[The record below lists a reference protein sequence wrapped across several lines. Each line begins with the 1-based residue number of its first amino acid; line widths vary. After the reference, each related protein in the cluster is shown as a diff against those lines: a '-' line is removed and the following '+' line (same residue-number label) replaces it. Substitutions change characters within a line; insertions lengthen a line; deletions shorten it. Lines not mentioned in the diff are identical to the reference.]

1 MPIKQ
6 TFDVTGMTCA
16 ACSSRV
22 EKTTNKVEGVYK
34 ANVNLLKNS
43 MEVEFEQDANV
54 SLVTQAIEVAVDKA
68 GYGAIPRNPDRGG
81 IPTQLPLGQKGNLH
95 HESSGFDLDDQGRFV
110 SSSNTQEN
118 TVRASNIA
126 EQERKAIFRRLII
139 SLIYMV
145 PLFYISMGH
154 MFGWPLPSFF
164 LGPENAMVWAL
175 TLFVLLI
182 PILCVN
188 FKFFRVGFRA
198 LIHASPNM
206 DSLIALGS
214 GASTLYGLYAL
225 FQMAFYAGHGNLE
238 QVHGCAMNL
247 YFESAAMILTLI
259 TLGKYFEARAKGKTT
274 DSLSQ
279 LMDLSPKQALRLENG
294 VETLVDVR
302 QVRVGDVLV
311 VKAGEAIPVDGVVLE
326 GQGSVDESVITGES
340 LPVTKR
346 TGSLVTSATLNT
358 SGWFTMRAEHVGSD
372 TVLAGIVRLVD
383 EATSSKAPI
392 EKLADKISGVFV
404 PVVIG
409 IALVTFIV
417 WMALGAEFPTALSY
431 AISVL
436 VISCP
441 CALGLATPTALM
453 VGTGRGAVNGILIK
467 NAEALETAQG
477 VKTVVLDKTGTI
489 TQGTPQVTELGIV
502 GGSGIAGDLGVSR
515 DSGIAGS
522 SGTVGSLGA
531 AGGSGI
537 TGDLGAAERSGVRGA
552 SKLLE
557 FSLQEGPLSFAS
569 VFSAQSAEMQKKIIH
584 LLQVIGALEKHSEH
598 PLAKALM
605 SLVEQSNVAIG
616 EVKNFTQSA
625 GEGVAGEVGGH
636 WCLAGNARMME
647 SHHITIDAAWTEEV
661 ASEGKTVL
669 YIAQDDV
676 LLGYVAIADV
686 VKPTS
691 ASAIK
696 RLREMGIKTVMLTGD
711 ALLTAEAIHK
721 QVDTDEVIAGVLP
734 ADKEKI
740 VRNLSQKGKV
750 AMVGDGINDAPA
762 LARADVGIAIGAGTD
777 IALSSAD
784 VVLMHSDLLDV
795 PAALDLSRATLRNI
809 KQNLFW
815 ALFYNALCIPIA
827 AGALAFI
834 GFSLNPMIAAAAM
847 SFSSVCVVTNALR
860 LRRWKPKTKAEV
872 GMSYVDGLDL
882 GASNSSVSDLG
893 APDLGMSD
901 SDVPDLDSL
910 DTSDL
915 SVSGSASEANENTV
929 PNASC
934 ETSRKNDD
942 AKEVLGKEE
951 TMEKVLHVE
960 GMMCEK
966 CVAHVKKGLERVA
979 GVEEALVDLEAKKAT
994 VKLSAEVSDQ
1004 TLIDAVV
1011 EEGYEAKMA

>member
-54 SLVTQAIEVAVDKA
+54 SLVTQAIEAAVDKA

-81 IPTQLPLGQKGNLH
+81 TPTQLPLGQEGNLH

-139 SLIYMV
+139 SLIFMV

-238 QVHGCAMNL
+238 QVHGYAMNL

-346 TGSLVTSATLNT
+346 TGSLVTGTTLNT

-502 GGSGIAGDLGVSR
+502 GDSGTTGESGASR
-515 DSGIAGS
+515 GSGIAGS

-721 QVDTDEVIAGVLP
+721 QVGTDEVIAGVLP

-872 GMSYVDGLDL
+872 GMFGVDGPDL
-882 GASNSSVSDLG
+882 GASNSGVSDLG

>member
-22 EKTTNKVEGVYK
+22 EKTTNRVEGVRK

-54 SLVTQAIEVAVDKA
+54 SLVTQAIEAAVDKA

-81 IPTQLPLGQKGNLH
+81 TPTQLPLGQEGNLH
-95 HESSGFDLDDQGRFV
+95 HESSSFDLDDQGRFA
-110 SSSNTQEN
+110 SSNTQEN

-139 SLIYMV
+139 SLIFMV

-238 QVHGCAMNL
+238 QVHGYAMNL

-274 DSLSQ
+274 DSISQ

-294 VETLVDVR
+294 VETLVEVR

-346 TGSLVTSATLNT
+346 AGSSVTGATLNT

-502 GGSGIAGDLGVSR
+502 GGSGITGESGV
-515 DSGIAGS
+515 AGS

-531 AGGSGI
+531 AG
-537 TGDLGAAERSGVRGA
+537 DLGATGGSGARGA
-552 SKLLE
+552 SKLVE
-557 FSLQEGPLSFAS
+557 FSLQEGPLSFDS
-569 VFSAQSAEMQKKIIH
+569 VFSALSAEIQEKIIH

-721 QVDTDEVIAGVLP
+721 QVGTDEVIAGVLP

-827 AGALAFI
+827 AGALVFI

-872 GMSYVDGLDL
+872 GMSYVDGPDL

-893 APDLGMSD
+893 ASDLGMSD

>member
-22 EKTTNKVEGVYK
+22 EKTTNRVEGVRK

-54 SLVTQAIEVAVDKA
+54 SLVTQAIEAAVDKA
-68 GYGAIPRNPDRGG
+68 GYGAIPRNSDRGG
-81 IPTQLPLGQKGNLH
+81 MPTQMPLGQEGNLH
-95 HESSGFDLDDQGRFV
+95 HESSSFDLDDQGRFV

-139 SLIYMV
+139 SLIFMV

-214 GASTLYGLYAL
+214 WASTLYGLYAL

-238 QVHGCAMNL
+238 QVHGYAMNL

-274 DSLSQ
+274 DSISQ

-346 TGSLVTSATLNT
+346 AGSSVTGATLNT

-502 GGSGIAGDLGVSR
+502 GDLRIAEDLGVSR

-522 SGTVGSLGA
+522 SGTIGSLGVAEDLGA
-531 AGGSGI
+531 AGGSG
-537 TGDLGAAERSGVRGA
+537 ARGA
-552 SKLLE
+552 SKLVE
-557 FSLQEGPLSFAS
+557 FSLQEGPLSFDS
-569 VFSAQSAEMQKKIIH
+569 VFSALSAEIQEKIIH
-584 LLQVIGALEKHSEH
+584 LLQVISALEKHSEH

-721 QVDTDEVIAGVLP
+721 QVGTDEVIAGVLP

-872 GMSYVDGLDL
+872 GMSYVDGPDL

-893 APDLGMSD
+893 ASDLGMSD
-901 SDVPDLDSL
+901 SDVPDLGSL

-915 SVSGSASEANENTV
+915 GVSGSASEANENTV
-929 PNASC
+929 PNTSC
-934 ETSRKNDD
+934 EMSRKNDD

>member
-22 EKTTNKVEGVYK
+22 EKTTNRVEGVRK

-54 SLVTQAIEVAVDKA
+54 SLVTQAIEAVVDKA

-81 IPTQLPLGQKGNLH
+81 TPTQLPLGQEGNLH
-95 HESSGFDLDDQGRFV
+95 QESSGFDLDDQGRFV

-139 SLIYMV
+139 SLIFMV

-238 QVHGCAMNL
+238 QVHGYAMNL

-274 DSLSQ
+274 DSISQ

-346 TGSLVTSATLNT
+346 AGSSVTGATLNT

-417 WMALGAEFPTALSY
+417 WMALSAEFSTALSY

-489 TQGTPQVTELGIV
+489 TQGAPQVTELGIV
-502 GGSGIAGDLGVSR
+502 GGSGITGESGV
-515 DSGIAGS
+515 AGS

-531 AGGSGI
+531 AG
-537 TGDLGAAERSGVRGA
+537 DLGATGGSGARGA
-552 SKLLE
+552 SKLVE
-557 FSLQEGPLSFAS
+557 FSLQEGPLSFDS
-569 VFSAQSAEMQKKIIH
+569 VFSALSAEIQEKIIH

-721 QVDTDEVIAGVLP
+721 QVGTDEVIAGVLP

-784 VVLMHSDLLDV
+784 VVLMHSDLLDA

-872 GMSYVDGLDL
+872 GMSYVDGPDL

-893 APDLGMSD
+893 VSDLDMSD

-929 PNASC
+929 PNTSC

-994 VKLSAEVSDQ
+994 VKLSAEVPDQ

>member
-22 EKTTNKVEGVYK
+22 EKTTNRVEGVRK

-54 SLVTQAIEVAVDKA
+54 SLVTQAIEAAVDKA

-81 IPTQLPLGQKGNLH
+81 TPTQLPLGQEGNLH
-95 HESSGFDLDDQGRFV
+95 QESSGFDLDDQGRFV

-139 SLIYMV
+139 SLIFMV

-238 QVHGCAMNL
+238 QVHGYAMNL

-274 DSLSQ
+274 DSISQ

-346 TGSLVTSATLNT
+346 AGSSVTGATLNT

-417 WMALGAEFPTALSY
+417 WMALSAEFPTALSY

-441 CALGLATPTALM
+441 CALGLATPTALT

-489 TQGTPQVTELGIV
+489 TQGAPQVTELGIV
-502 GGSGIAGDLGVSR
+502 GGSGITGESGV
-515 DSGIAGS
+515 AGS
-522 SGTVGSLGA
+522 SGTVGSLGI
-531 AGGSGI
+531 AGG
-537 TGDLGAAERSGVRGA
+537 T
-552 SKLLE
+552 SKRTEL
-557 FSLQEGPLSFAS
+557 SLQKGPLSFDS
-569 VFSAQSAEMQKKIIH
+569 VFSAQSAEIQEKIIH

-605 SLVEQSNVAIG
+605 SLMEQSNVAIG

-721 QVDTDEVIAGVLP
+721 QVGTDEVIAGVLP

-827 AGALAFI
+827 AGALVFI

-872 GMSYVDGLDL
+872 GMSYVDGPDL

-893 APDLGMSD
+893 ASDLGMSD

>member
-22 EKTTNKVEGVYK
+22 EKTTNRVEGVRK

-54 SLVTQAIEVAVDKA
+54 SLVTQAIEAAVDKA
-68 GYGAIPRNPDRGG
+68 GYGAIPRNSDRGG
-81 IPTQLPLGQKGNLH
+81 MPTQLPLGQEGNLH
-95 HESSGFDLDDQGRFV
+95 HESSSFDLDDQGRFA
-110 SSSNTQEN
+110 SSNTQEN

-126 EQERKAIFRRLII
+126 EQERKTIFRRLII
-139 SLIYMV
+139 SLIFMV

-238 QVHGCAMNL
+238 QVHGYAMNL

-274 DSLSQ
+274 DSISQ

-294 VETLVDVR
+294 VETLVEVR
-302 QVRVGDVLV
+302 QVRVDDVLV

-346 TGSLVTSATLNT
+346 AGSSVTGATLNT

-489 TQGTPQVTELGIV
+489 TQGAPQVTELGIV
-502 GGSGIAGDLGVSR
+502 GGSGITGESGV
-515 DSGIAGS
+515 AGS

-531 AGGSGI
+531 AG
-537 TGDLGAAERSGVRGA
+537 DLGATGGSGARGA
-552 SKLLE
+552 SKLVE
-557 FSLQEGPLSFAS
+557 FSLQEGPLSFDS
-569 VFSAQSAEMQKKIIH
+569 VFSALSAEIQEKIIH

-721 QVDTDEVIAGVLP
+721 QVGTDEVIAGVLP

-762 LARADVGIAIGAGTD
+762 LARADVGIAIGTGTD

-872 GMSYVDGLDL
+872 GMSYVDGPDL

-893 APDLGMSD
+893 VSDLDMSD

-929 PNASC
+929 PNTSC

>member
-1 MPIKQ
+1 MLIKQ

-22 EKTTNKVEGVYK
+22 EKTTNRVEGVRK

-54 SLVTQAIEVAVDKA
+54 SLVTQAIEAAVDKA
-68 GYGAIPRNPDRGG
+68 GYGAIPRNSDRGG
-81 IPTQLPLGQKGNLH
+81 TPTQLPLGQEGNLH
-95 HESSGFDLDDQGRFV
+95 HESSSFDLDDQGRFA
-110 SSSNTQEN
+110 SSNTQEN

-139 SLIYMV
+139 SLIFMV

-238 QVHGCAMNL
+238 QVHGYAMNL

-274 DSLSQ
+274 DSISQ

-294 VETLVDVR
+294 VETLVEVR

-346 TGSLVTSATLNT
+346 AGSSVTGATLNT

-372 TVLAGIVRLVD
+372 MVLAGIVRLVD

-502 GGSGIAGDLGVSR
+502 GGSGITGESGV
-515 DSGIAGS
+515 AGS

-531 AGGSGI
+531 AG
-537 TGDLGAAERSGVRGA
+537 DLGATGGSGARGA
-552 SKLLE
+552 SKLVE
-557 FSLQEGPLSFAS
+557 FSLQEGPLSFDS
-569 VFSAQSAEMQKKIIH
+569 VFSALSAEIQEKIIH

-721 QVDTDEVIAGVLP
+721 QVGTDEVIAGVLP

-872 GMSYVDGLDL
+872 GMSYVDGPDL

-893 APDLGMSD
+893 VSDLDMSD
-901 SDVPDLDSL
+901 SDVSDLDSL

-929 PNASC
+929 PNTSC

-994 VKLSAEVSDQ
+994 VKLSAEVPDQ

>member
-22 EKTTNKVEGVYK
+22 EKTTNRVEGVRK

-54 SLVTQAIEVAVDKA
+54 SLVTQAIEAAVDKA

-81 IPTQLPLGQKGNLH
+81 TPTQLPLGQEGNLH
-95 HESSGFDLDDQGRFV
+95 QESSGFDLDDQGRFV

-139 SLIYMV
+139 SLIFMV

-238 QVHGCAMNL
+238 QVHGYAMNL

-346 TGSLVTSATLNT
+346 TGSLVTGATLNT

-417 WMALGAEFPTALSY
+417 WMALSAEFPTALSY

-489 TQGTPQVTELGIV
+489 TQGAPQVTELGIV
-502 GGSGIAGDLGVSR
+502 GGSGITGESGV
-515 DSGIAGS
+515 AGS

-531 AGGSGI
+531 AG
-537 TGDLGAAERSGVRGA
+537 DLGATGGSGARGA
-552 SKLLE
+552 SKLVE
-557 FSLQEGPLSFAS
+557 FSLQEGPLSFDS
-569 VFSAQSAEMQKKIIH
+569 VFSALSAEIQEKIIH

-721 QVDTDEVIAGVLP
+721 QVGTDEVIAGVLP

-872 GMSYVDGLDL
+872 GMSYVDGPDL

-893 APDLGMSD
+893 TSDLGMSD
-901 SDVPDLDSL
+901 SYVPDLDSL

-951 TMEKVLHVE
+951 AMEKVLHVE

-994 VKLSAEVSDQ
+994 VKLSAEVPDQ

>member
-22 EKTTNKVEGVYK
+22 EKTTNRVEGVRK

-54 SLVTQAIEVAVDKA
+54 SLVTQAIEAAVDKA
-68 GYGAIPRNPDRGG
+68 GYGAIPRNSDRGG
-81 IPTQLPLGQKGNLH
+81 MPTQLPLGQEGNLH
-95 HESSGFDLDDQGRFV
+95 HESSSFDLDDQGRFA
-110 SSSNTQEN
+110 SSNTQEN

-139 SLIYMV
+139 SLIFMV

-238 QVHGCAMNL
+238 QVHGYAMNL

-274 DSLSQ
+274 DSISQ

-294 VETLVDVR
+294 VETLVEVR

-346 TGSLVTSATLNT
+346 AGSSVTGATLNT

-502 GGSGIAGDLGVSR
+502 GGSGITGESGV
-515 DSGIAGS
+515 AGS

-531 AGGSGI
+531 AG
-537 TGDLGAAERSGVRGA
+537 DLGATGGSGARGA
-552 SKLLE
+552 SKLVE
-557 FSLQEGPLSFAS
+557 FSLQEGPLSFDS
-569 VFSAQSAEMQKKIIH
+569 VFSALSAEIQEKIIH

-721 QVDTDEVIAGVLP
+721 QVGTDEVIAGVLP

-872 GMSYVDGLDL
+872 GMSYVDGPDL

-893 APDLGMSD
+893 VSDLDMSD

-929 PNASC
+929 PNTSC

-994 VKLSAEVSDQ
+994 VKLSAEVPDQ

>member
-22 EKTTNKVEGVYK
+22 EKTTNRVEGVRK

-54 SLVTQAIEVAVDKA
+54 SLVTQAIEAAVDKA
-68 GYGAIPRNPDRGG
+68 GYGAIPCNPDRGG
-81 IPTQLPLGQKGNLH
+81 IPTQLPLGQQDILH
-95 HESSGFDLDDQGRFV
+95 QESSSFDLGDQGRFASP
-110 SSSNTQEN
+110 SSTQEN

-139 SLIYMV
+139 SLIFMV

-238 QVHGCAMNL
+238 QVHGYAMNL

-294 VETLVDVR
+294 IETLVDVR

-346 TGSLVTSATLNT
+346 TGSSVTGATLNT

-502 GGSGIAGDLGVSR
+502 GGTGIAR

-522 SGTVGSLGA
+522 SGISGSSGA
-531 AGGSGI
+531 AGSSR
-537 TGDLGAAERSGVRGA
+537 ARGA
-552 SKLLE
+552 SKLVE
-557 FSLQEGPLSFAS
+557 FSLQEGPLSFDS
-569 VFSAQSAEMQKKIIH
+569 VFSAQSAEIQKKIIH

-605 SLVEQSNVAIG
+605 SLVEQSNVAIS

-625 GEGVAGEVGGH
+625 GEGVAGEVEGH

-721 QVDTDEVIAGVLP
+721 QVGTDEVIAGVLP

-860 LRRWKPKTKAEV
+860 LRRWKPKIKAEV
-872 GMSYVDGLDL
+872 GMSGADGPDL

-893 APDLGMSD
+893 ASDLGMSD
-901 SDVPDLDSL
+901 SDTPDLDGL

-915 SVSGSASEANENTV
+915 EVSGSASEANENTV
-929 PNASC
+929 SNTSC
-934 ETSRKNDD
+934 EMSRKNDD
-942 AKEVLGKEE
+942 VKEALGKEE
-951 TMEKVLHVE
+951 AMEKVLHVE

-994 VKLSAEVSDQ
+994 VKLSAEVSDE

>member
-22 EKTTNKVEGVYK
+22 EKTTNRVEGVRK

-54 SLVTQAIEVAVDKA
+54 SLVTQAIEAAVDKA

-81 IPTQLPLGQKGNLH
+81 TPTQLPLGQEGNLH

-139 SLIYMV
+139 SLIFMV

-154 MFGWPLPSFF
+154 MFGWSLPSFF

-238 QVHGCAMNL
+238 QVHGYAMNL

-274 DSLSQ
+274 DSISQ

-346 TGSLVTSATLNT
+346 AGSSVTGATLNT

-417 WMALGAEFPTALSY
+417 WMALSAEFPTALSY

-489 TQGTPQVTELGIV
+489 TQGAPQVTELGIV
-502 GGSGIAGDLGVSR
+502 GGSGITGESGV
-515 DSGIAGS
+515 AGS
-522 SGTVGSLGA
+522 SGTVGSLGI
-531 AGGSGI
+531 AGG
-537 TGDLGAAERSGVRGA
+537 T
-552 SKLLE
+552 SKRTEL
-557 FSLQEGPLSFAS
+557 SLQKGPLSFDS
-569 VFSAQSAEMQKKIIH
+569 VFSAQSAEIQEKIIH

-721 QVDTDEVIAGVLP
+721 QVGTDEVIAGVLP

-872 GMSYVDGLDL
+872 GMPYVDGPDL

-893 APDLGMSD
+893 ASDLGMSD
-901 SDVPDLDSL
+901 SYVPDLDSL

>member
-22 EKTTNKVEGVYK
+22 EKTTNRVEGVRK

-54 SLVTQAIEVAVDKA
+54 SLVTQAIEAAVDKA
-68 GYGAIPRNPDRGG
+68 GYGAIPRNSDRGG
-81 IPTQLPLGQKGNLH
+81 MPTQLPLGQEGNLH
-95 HESSGFDLDDQGRFV
+95 HESSSFDLDDQGRFA
-110 SSSNTQEN
+110 SSNTQEN

-139 SLIYMV
+139 SLIFMV

-238 QVHGCAMNL
+238 QVHGYAMNL

-274 DSLSQ
+274 DSISQ

-346 TGSLVTSATLNT
+346 AGSSVTGATLNT

-489 TQGTPQVTELGIV
+489 TQGAPQVTELGIV
-502 GGSGIAGDLGVSR
+502 GGSGITGESGV
-515 DSGIAGS
+515 AGS

-531 AGGSGI
+531 AG
-537 TGDLGAAERSGVRGA
+537 DLGATGGSGARGA
-552 SKLLE
+552 SKLVE
-557 FSLQEGPLSFAS
+557 FSLQEGPLSFDS
-569 VFSAQSAEMQKKIIH
+569 VFSALSAEIQEKIIH

-721 QVDTDEVIAGVLP
+721 QVGTDEVIAGVLP

-827 AGALAFI
+827 AGALVFI

-872 GMSYVDGLDL
+872 GMSYVDGPDL

-893 APDLGMSD
+893 VSDLDMSD

-929 PNASC
+929 PNTSC

-994 VKLSAEVSDQ
+994 VKLSAEVPDQ

>member
-22 EKTTNKVEGVYK
+22 EKTTNRVEGVRK

-54 SLVTQAIEVAVDKA
+54 SLVTQAIEAAVDKA

-81 IPTQLPLGQKGNLH
+81 TPTQLPLGQEGNLH

-139 SLIYMV
+139 SLIFMV

-164 LGPENAMVWAL
+164 LDPENAMVWAL

-198 LIHASPNM
+198 LMHASPNM

-214 GASTLYGLYAL
+214 GASTLYGMYAL

-238 QVHGCAMNL
+238 QVHGYAMNL

-326 GQGSVDESVITGES
+326 GQGLVDESVITGES

-346 TGSLVTSATLNT
+346 TGSSVTGATLNT

-502 GGSGIAGDLGVSR
+502 GGSGIAGESEA
-515 DSGIAGS
+515 AGS

-531 AGGSGI
+531 AG
-537 TGDLGAAERSGVRGA
+537 DLGAAGGSGARGA
-552 SKLLE
+552 SKLVE
-557 FSLQEGPLSFAS
+557 FSLQEGPLSFDS
-569 VFSAQSAEMQKKIIH
+569 VFSALSAEIQEKIIH

-669 YIAQDDV
+669 YIAQDDA

-721 QVDTDEVIAGVLP
+721 QVGTDEVIAGVLP

-872 GMSYVDGLDL
+872 GMSYVDGPDL

-893 APDLGMSD
+893 ASDLGMSD

-994 VKLSAEVSDQ
+994 VKLSAEVPDQ

>member
-22 EKTTNKVEGVYK
+22 EKTTNRVEGVRK

-54 SLVTQAIEVAVDKA
+54 SLVTQAIEAAVDKA
-68 GYGAIPRNPDRGG
+68 GYGAIPRNSDRGG
-81 IPTQLPLGQKGNLH
+81 MPTQLPLGQEGNLH
-95 HESSGFDLDDQGRFV
+95 HESSSFDLDDQGRFA
-110 SSSNTQEN
+110 SSNTQEN

-139 SLIYMV
+139 SLIFMV

-238 QVHGCAMNL
+238 QVHGYAMNL

-274 DSLSQ
+274 DSISQ

-346 TGSLVTSATLNT
+346 TGSLVTGATLNT

-502 GGSGIAGDLGVSR
+502 GGSGITGESGV
-515 DSGIAGS
+515 AGS

-531 AGGSGI
+531 AG
-537 TGDLGAAERSGVRGA
+537 DLGATGGSGARGA
-552 SKLLE
+552 SKLVE
-557 FSLQEGPLSFAS
+557 FSLQEGPLSFDS
-569 VFSAQSAEMQKKIIH
+569 VFSALSAEIQEKIIH

-721 QVDTDEVIAGVLP
+721 QVGTDEVIAGVLP

-872 GMSYVDGLDL
+872 GMSYVDGPDL

-893 APDLGMSD
+893 VSDLDMSD

-929 PNASC
+929 PNTSC

-994 VKLSAEVSDQ
+994 VKLSAEVPDQ

>member
-22 EKTTNKVEGVYK
+22 EKTTNRVEGVRK

-54 SLVTQAIEVAVDKA
+54 SLVTQAIEAAVDKA

-81 IPTQLPLGQKGNLH
+81 TPTQLPLGQEGNLH

-139 SLIYMV
+139 SLIFMV

-198 LIHASPNM
+198 LMHASPNM

-214 GASTLYGLYAL
+214 GASTLYGMYAL

-238 QVHGCAMNL
+238 QVHGYAMNL

-326 GQGSVDESVITGES
+326 GQGLVDESVITGES

-346 TGSLVTSATLNT
+346 TGSSVTGATLNT

-502 GGSGIAGDLGVSR
+502 GGSGIAGESEA
-515 DSGIAGS
+515 AGS

-531 AGGSGI
+531 AG
-537 TGDLGAAERSGVRGA
+537 DLGAAGGSGARGA
-552 SKLLE
+552 SKLVE
-557 FSLQEGPLSFAS
+557 FSLQEGPLSFDS
-569 VFSAQSAEMQKKIIH
+569 VFSALSAEIQEKIIH

-669 YIAQDDV
+669 YIAQDDA

-721 QVDTDEVIAGVLP
+721 QVGTDEVIAGVLP

-784 VVLMHSDLLDV
+784 VVLIHSDLLDV

-872 GMSYVDGLDL
+872 GMSYVDGPDL

-893 APDLGMSD
+893 ASDLGMSD

-994 VKLSAEVSDQ
+994 VKLSAEVPDQ

>member
-22 EKTTNKVEGVYK
+22 EKTTNRVEGVRK

-54 SLVTQAIEVAVDKA
+54 SLVTQAIEAAVDKA

-81 IPTQLPLGQKGNLH
+81 TPTQLPLGQEGNLH

-139 SLIYMV
+139 SLIFMV

-198 LIHASPNM
+198 LMHASPNM

-214 GASTLYGLYAL
+214 GASTLYGMYAL

-238 QVHGCAMNL
+238 QVHGYAMNL
-247 YFESAAMILTLI
+247 YVESAAMILTLI

-326 GQGSVDESVITGES
+326 GQGLVDESVITGES

-346 TGSLVTSATLNT
+346 TGSSVTGATLNT

-502 GGSGIAGDLGVSR
+502 GGSGIAGESEA
-515 DSGIAGS
+515 AGS
-522 SGTVGSLGA
+522 SGTVGSLGS
-531 AGGSGI
+531 AGGSG
-537 TGDLGAAERSGVRGA
+537 ARGA
-552 SKLLE
+552 SKLVE
-557 FSLQEGPLSFAS
+557 FSLQEGPLSFDS
-569 VFSAQSAEMQKKIIH
+569 VFSALSAEIQEKIIH
-584 LLQVIGALEKHSEH
+584 LLQVISALEKHSEH
-598 PLAKALM
+598 SLAKALM

-721 QVDTDEVIAGVLP
+721 QVGTDEVIAGVLP

-872 GMSYVDGLDL
+872 GMSYVDGPDL

-893 APDLGMSD
+893 ASDLGMSD

-994 VKLSAEVSDQ
+994 VKLSAEVPDQ

>member
-22 EKTTNKVEGVYK
+22 EKTTNRVEGVRK

-54 SLVTQAIEVAVDKA
+54 SLVTQAIEAAVDKA

-81 IPTQLPLGQKGNLH
+81 MPTQPPLGQGGNLH
-95 HESSGFDLDDQGRFV
+95 QESSSFDLDDQGRFA
-110 SSSNTQEN
+110 SSSSTQEN

-139 SLIYMV
+139 SLIFMV

-238 QVHGCAMNL
+238 QVHGYAMNL

-274 DSLSQ
+274 DSISQ

-346 TGSLVTSATLNT
+346 TGSLVTGATLNT

-489 TQGTPQVTELGIV
+489 TQGAPQVTELGIV
-502 GGSGIAGDLGVSR
+502 GGSGITGESGV
-515 DSGIAGS
+515 AGS

-531 AGGSGI
+531 AG
-537 TGDLGAAERSGVRGA
+537 DLGATGGSGARGA
-552 SKLLE
+552 SKLVE
-557 FSLQEGPLSFAS
+557 FSLQEGPLSFDS
-569 VFSAQSAEMQKKIIH
+569 VFSALSAEIQEKIIH

-721 QVDTDEVIAGVLP
+721 QVGTDEVIAGVLP

-872 GMSYVDGLDL
+872 GMSYVDGPDL

-893 APDLGMSD
+893 VSDLDMSD

-929 PNASC
+929 PNTSC

-994 VKLSAEVSDQ
+994 MKLSEEVPDQ

>member
-22 EKTTNKVEGVYK
+22 EKTTNRVEGVRK

-54 SLVTQAIEVAVDKA
+54 SLVTQAIEAAVDKA
-68 GYGAIPRNPDRGG
+68 GYGAIPRNSDRGG
-81 IPTQLPLGQKGNLH
+81 MPTQLPLGQEGNLH
-95 HESSGFDLDDQGRFV
+95 HESSSFDLDDQGRFA
-110 SSSNTQEN
+110 SSNTQEN

-139 SLIYMV
+139 SLIFMV

-188 FKFFRVGFRA
+188 FKFFHVGFRA

-238 QVHGCAMNL
+238 QVHGYAMNL

-274 DSLSQ
+274 DSISQ

-294 VETLVDVR
+294 VETLVEVR

-346 TGSLVTSATLNT
+346 AGSSVTGATLNT

-502 GGSGIAGDLGVSR
+502 GGSGITGESGV
-515 DSGIAGS
+515 AGS

-531 AGGSGI
+531 TGGSG
-537 TGDLGAAERSGVRGA
+537 ARGA
-552 SKLLE
+552 SKLVE
-557 FSLQEGPLSFAS
+557 FSLQEGPLSFDS
-569 VFSAQSAEMQKKIIH
+569 VFSALSAEIQEKIIH

-721 QVDTDEVIAGVLP
+721 QVGTDEVIAGVLP

-872 GMSYVDGLDL
+872 GMSYVDGPDL

-893 APDLGMSD
+893 VSDLDMSD

-929 PNASC
+929 PNTSC

-994 VKLSAEVSDQ
+994 VKLSAEVPDQ

>member
-22 EKTTNKVEGVYK
+22 EKTTNRVEGVRK

-54 SLVTQAIEVAVDKA
+54 SLVTQAIEAAVDKA

-81 IPTQLPLGQKGNLH
+81 MPTQLSLGQQDILH
-95 HESSGFDLDDQGRFV
+95 QESSSFDLDDQGRFASP
-110 SSSNTQEN
+110 SSTQEN

-139 SLIYMV
+139 SLIFMV

-164 LGPENAMVWAL
+164 LDPENAMVWAL

-238 QVHGCAMNL
+238 QVHGYAMNL

-346 TGSLVTSATLNT
+346 TGSSVTGATLNT
-358 SGWFTMRAEHVGSD
+358 RGWFTMRAEHVGSD

-409 IALVTFIV
+409 IALATFIV

-502 GGSGIAGDLGVSR
+502 GDSGIAGDSGV
-515 DSGIAGS
+515 AGN

-531 AGGSGI
+531 V
-537 TGDLGAAERSGVRGA
+537 GDLGVAGSSGARGA
-552 SKLLE
+552 SKLVE
-557 FSLQEGPLSFAS
+557 FSLQEGPLSFDS
-569 VFSAQSAEMQKKIIH
+569 VFSAQSAEIQEKIIH
-584 LLQVIGALEKHSEH
+584 LLQVIGALEIHSEH

-616 EVKNFTQSA
+616 EVRNFTQSA
-625 GEGVAGEVGGH
+625 GEGVAGEVEGH

-721 QVDTDEVIAGVLP
+721 QVGTDEVIAGVLP

-860 LRRWKPKTKAEV
+860 LRQWKPKTKAEM
-872 GMSYVDGLDL
+872 GISGVDRPDL
-882 GASNSSVSDLG
+882 GAFNSSVSDLV
-893 APDLGMSD
+893 ASDLGMSD
-901 SDVPDLDSL
+901 SDAPDLDSL

-915 SVSGSASEANENTV
+915 DVSGSASEANENTV
-929 PNASC
+929 SNTSC
-934 ETSRKNDD
+934 EMSRKNDD

-951 TMEKVLHVE
+951 AMEKVLHVE

-994 VKLSAEVSDQ
+994 VKLSAEVSDE

>member
-22 EKTTNKVEGVYK
+22 EKTTNRVEGVRK

-54 SLVTQAIEVAVDKA
+54 SLVTQAIEAAVDKA

-81 IPTQLPLGQKGNLH
+81 TPTQLPLGQEGNLH

-139 SLIYMV
+139 SLIFMV

-198 LIHASPNM
+198 LMHASPNM

-214 GASTLYGLYAL
+214 GASTLYGMYAL

-238 QVHGCAMNL
+238 QVHGYAMNL

-326 GQGSVDESVITGES
+326 GQGLVDESVITGES

-346 TGSLVTSATLNT
+346 TGSSVTGATLNT

-502 GGSGIAGDLGVSR
+502 GGSGIAGESEA
-515 DSGIAGS
+515 AGS

-531 AGGSGI
+531 AGGSG
-537 TGDLGAAERSGVRGA
+537 ARGA
-552 SKLLE
+552 SKLVE
-557 FSLQEGPLSFAS
+557 FSLQEGPLSFDS
-569 VFSAQSAEMQKKIIH
+569 VFSALSAEIQEKIIH
-584 LLQVIGALEKHSEH
+584 LLQVISALEKHSEH
-598 PLAKALM
+598 SLAKALM

-721 QVDTDEVIAGVLP
+721 QVGTDEVIAGVLP

-872 GMSYVDGLDL
+872 GMSYVDGPDL

-893 APDLGMSD
+893 ASDLGMSD

-994 VKLSAEVSDQ
+994 VKLSAEVPDQ

>member
-54 SLVTQAIEVAVDKA
+54 SLVTQAIEAAVDKA

-81 IPTQLPLGQKGNLH
+81 TPTQLPLGQKGNLH
-95 HESSGFDLDDQGRFV
+95 HELSSFDLDDQGRFA

-139 SLIYMV
+139 SLIFMV

-238 QVHGCAMNL
+238 QVHGYAMNL

-346 TGSLVTSATLNT
+346 TGSLVTGATLNT

-502 GGSGIAGDLGVSR
+502 GDSGTTGESGASR
-515 DSGIAGS
+515 GSGIAGS

-531 AGGSGI
+531 AES
-537 TGDLGAAERSGVRGA
+537 SGVRGA

-605 SLVEQSNVAIG
+605 SLVEQSNVAIC

-647 SHHITIDAAWTEEV
+647 SHHITIDAAWTEKV

-721 QVDTDEVIAGVLP
+721 QVGTDEVIAGVLP

-872 GMSYVDGLDL
+872 GMFGVDGPDL
-882 GASNSSVSDLG
+882 GASNSGVSDLG

>member
-22 EKTTNKVEGVYK
+22 EKTTNRVEGVRK

-54 SLVTQAIEVAVDKA
+54 SLVTQAIEAAVDKA

-81 IPTQLPLGQKGNLH
+81 TPTQLPLGQEGNLH

-118 TVRASNIA
+118 TVRALNIA
-126 EQERKAIFRRLII
+126 EQERKAIFRRLTI
-139 SLIYMV
+139 SLIFMV

-238 QVHGCAMNL
+238 QVHGYAMNL

-294 VETLVDVR
+294 VETLVEVR

-346 TGSLVTSATLNT
+346 AGSSVTGATLNT

-502 GGSGIAGDLGVSR
+502 GGSGIAGESGV
-515 DSGIAGS
+515 AGS

-531 AGGSGI
+531 AG
-537 TGDLGAAERSGVRGA
+537 DLGATGGSGARGA
-552 SKLLE
+552 SKLVE
-557 FSLQEGPLSFAS
+557 FSLQEGPLSFDS
-569 VFSAQSAEMQKKIIH
+569 VFSALSAEIQEKIIH

-669 YIAQDDV
+669 YIAQDDA

-721 QVDTDEVIAGVLP
+721 QVGTDEVIAGVLP

-872 GMSYVDGLDL
+872 GMSYVDGPDL

-893 APDLGMSD
+893 ASDLGMSD

-994 VKLSAEVSDQ
+994 VKLSAEVPDQ

>member
-22 EKTTNKVEGVYK
+22 EKTTNRVEGVRK

-54 SLVTQAIEVAVDKA
+54 SLVTQAIEAAVDKA

-81 IPTQLPLGQKGNLH
+81 TPTQLPLGQEGNLH

-139 SLIYMV
+139 SLIFMV

-238 QVHGCAMNL
+238 QVHGYAMNL

-274 DSLSQ
+274 DSISQ

-294 VETLVDVR
+294 VETLVEVR

-346 TGSLVTSATLNT
+346 AGSSVTGATLNT

-502 GGSGIAGDLGVSR
+502 GGSGITGESGVAGDLG
-515 DSGIAGS
+515 A
-522 SGTVGSLGA
+522 T
-531 AGGSGI
+531 GGSG
-537 TGDLGAAERSGVRGA
+537 ARGA
-552 SKLLE
+552 SKLVE
-557 FSLQEGPLSFAS
+557 FSLQEGPLSFDS
-569 VFSAQSAEMQKKIIH
+569 VFSALSAEIQEKIIH

-598 PLAKALM
+598 LLAKALM

-721 QVDTDEVIAGVLP
+721 QVGTDEVIAGVLP

-872 GMSYVDGLDL
+872 GMSYVDGPDL

-893 APDLGMSD
+893 VSDLDMSD

-929 PNASC
+929 PNTSC

-994 VKLSAEVSDQ
+994 VKLSAEVPDQ